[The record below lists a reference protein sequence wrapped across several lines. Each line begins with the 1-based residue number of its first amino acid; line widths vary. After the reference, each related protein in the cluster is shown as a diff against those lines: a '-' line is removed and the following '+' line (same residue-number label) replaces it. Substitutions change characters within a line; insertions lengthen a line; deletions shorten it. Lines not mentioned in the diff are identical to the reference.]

1 MILYIHSIL
10 HFSHF
15 NFQQRESSG
24 EGERHRQSDV
34 NINLYVR
41 KKHEENDDKGPG
53 CEDSY
58 NGLQPTREVRNGG
71 VYTDSHVGVDP
82 EWATPI

>member
-1 MILYIHSIL
+1 MILYIRSIL
-10 HFSHF
+10 HFF
-15 NFQQRESSG
+15 PFQFSTKR
-24 EGERHRQSDV
+24 EGERHRQSDI

-58 NGLQPTREVRNGG
+58 NSLQPTREIRNGG